1 MSKTSRQLPKVI
13 ELFGFC
19 LYTSI
24 KIPPHETGDK
34 MSVKIIE
41 SAYEMIGDLTPL
53 KSDCGRMCGAA
64 CCESEGYMLLFPYER
79 ELVEKCD
86 GFHMT
91 QKHLDGYGPV
101 DAVTCDGY
109 CDRDC
114 RPLSCRIFP
123 LAPKFID
130 GELFVRLD
138 PRGRSVCPLA
148 HKSIL
153 SLDKEFTNIIKKTL
167 KMLSRDDKIS
177 RYLKA
182 MSDVAD
188 KFNDIFA

>member
-1 MSKTSRQLPKVI
+1 
-13 ELFGFC
+13 
-19 LYTSI
+19 
-24 KIPPHETGDK
+24 

-53 KSDCGRMCGAA
+53 KSDCARMCGAA

-79 ELVEKCD
+79 DLVEKCD
-86 GFHMT
+86 GFQMM
-91 QKHLDGYGPV
+91 QKHLEGYGPV
-101 DAVTCDGY
+101 EAVTCSGY
-109 CDRDC
+109 CERNL

-153 SLDKEFTNIIKKTL
+153 SLDKDFTNTIKKTL
-167 KMLSRDDKIS
+167 KMLAQDDSIS

-182 MSDVAD
+182 VSDVAD